1 MKRIDQLKLVLHFAF
16 NAKTK
21 KEVQEFAYKVFSFKR
36 DDTLIAK
43 TKKADLVDV
52 LIEEI
57 EAQRKRDIAKD
68 EAEFL
73 AEVEAWRNAK

>member
-1 MKRIDQLKLVLHFAF
+1 MSRIDQLKLVLHVAF

-21 KEVQEFAYKVFSFKR
+21 KEVQEFAYSVFTFKK

-43 TKKADLVDV
+43 TRKADLVDV
-52 LIEEI
+52 LIAEI
-57 EAQRKRDIAKD
+57 EKQEKIDIARD

-73 AEVEAWRNAK
+73 ADVEAWRNK